1 MKEIELYPYLKNHF
15 AQLGYKVYAEV
26 LVKESSRYVDAVA
39 IDEKNERII
48 TFELK
53 TSYNQEVIKQALFN
67 ANIFHQSYV
76 VIPKP
81 KKKINFKLHNYV
93 GIILVDLEN
102 KSIEIIHQPKS
113 VAFLPSFKQMTER
126 LYLNSVNSWVLAGE
140 EITKNHLTA
149 KQITKAKI
157 INILQAQPVIS
168 MEALEKQ
175 VDSHFKHHKQGLIT
189 LCRESPELE
198 VFEENG
204 VKYLRLKIEKTT

>member
-15 AQLGYKVYAEV
+15 TQLGYQVYAEV

-39 IDEKNERII
+39 IDEHHQQII

-67 ANIFHQSYV
+67 ANLFHKSYV

-102 KSIEIIHQPKS
+102 KNIEVFHHPQS
-113 VAFLPSFKQMTER
+113 VAFLPSFKQMKDR
-126 LYLNSVNSWVLAGE
+126 LYINSVNSWVLAGE

-157 INILQAQPVIS
+157 INILQAQPIMS
-168 MEALEKQ
+168 LLELEKQ
-175 VDSHFKHHKQGLIT
+175 VDSHFKHHHQGLLA
-189 LCRESPELE
+189 LCKEASELE
-198 VFEENG
+198 VFVEKGEQF
-204 VKYLRLKIEKTT
+204 VRLKIEKTT